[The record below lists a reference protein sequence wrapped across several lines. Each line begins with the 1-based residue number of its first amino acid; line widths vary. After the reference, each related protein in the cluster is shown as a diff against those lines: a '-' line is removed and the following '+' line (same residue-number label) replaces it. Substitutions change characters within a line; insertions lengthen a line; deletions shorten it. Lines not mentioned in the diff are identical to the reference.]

1 MVQPASDLKK
11 GLGMNLISE
20 SGADGLILRVNED
33 RNDAAVAIHFKD
45 RLRELTAGG
54 EGPVILD
61 LSQVTFVDS
70 SGLGA
75 IVGAMKLLAPAR
87 ALELA
92 AMTPNVA
99 RVFRLTRMDSVFR
112 IHAQAPEIARH
123 ARAAE

>member
-1 MVQPASDLKK
+1 
-11 GLGMNLISE
+11 MNLISE

-33 RNDAAVAIHFKD
+33 RIDAAVAIHFKD

-75 IVGAMKLLAPAR
+75 IVGAMKLLAPSR
-87 ALELA
+87 PLELA